1 MAWSPLLWLLFTR
14 GGGKSR
20 GLNCYVAFLIMLY
33 WYYWYFWIYV
43 VVPLSNNALLLT
55 VHPHRGCLQRCS
67 QTRALELCG
76 VPGRRLQQLPQAV
89 LQRHQTLRRRDHED
103 RRDSR
108 PSQEIQDPFARDA
121 PGQGGLQQTTIK
133 YNSIKAVIAARK
145 ITNHTL
151 VDEIESEVEKTFL
164 GIEDSIRGVEN
175 SQKKIMDLEDY
186 KYLLFKAREI
196 FSNKQNKGDE
206 QDIDFSRTTLEQL
219 RLVNISGV
227 LPSKDMLKFGKIIFR
242 ATKGH
247 SILYTF
253 SIPNDATEAFC
264 PTI

>member
-1 MAWSPLLWLLFTR
+1 M
-14 GGGKSR
+14 
-20 GLNCYVAFLIMLY
+20 
-33 WYYWYFWIYV
+33 
-43 VVPLSNNALLLT
+43 
-55 VHPHRGCLQRCS
+55 
-67 QTRALELCG
+67 
-76 VPGRRLQQLPQAV
+76 
-89 LQRHQTLRRRDHED
+89 
-103 RRDSR
+103 
-108 PSQEIQDPFARDA
+108 
-121 PGQGGLQQTTIK
+121 
-133 YNSIKAVIAARK
+133 
-145 ITNHTL
+145 
-151 VDEIESEVEKTFL
+151 DEIESEVEKSFL